1 MQENKSNIIVYND
14 GELELNVSVENETIW
29 LTQKQLGELFNV
41 ESHNITYHIKNIYKQ
56 KELMQNPTTRKIR
69 VVQKEG
75 KREIERD
82 IDHYNLD
89 MIISIGYR
97 VNSITATKFRQWAT
111 SVLKNYI
118 QNGYVINGDKITNQR
133 FKELENEVIN
143 LKLKVE
149 NISNSLEDKTLK
161 PKQGIFY
168 DGQIFDAYVFINDL
182 LKLATNEI
190 ILIDN
195 YIDETVFTLFSK
207 YPNIKIKIYTANIT
221 KQLKLDFEK
230 YKKQYQNIELNE
242 FKNSHDRFLIIDK
255 KEVYHIGASLKD
267 LGKKWFAFSKLEIE
281 NLKILESIELVGS
294 WVWV

>member
-1 MQENKSNIIVYND
+1 
-14 GELELNVSVENETIW
+14 
-29 LTQKQLGELFNV
+29 
-41 ESHNITYHIKNIYKQ
+41 
-56 KELMQNPTTRKIR
+56 MQNLTTQKIR

-97 VNSITATKFRQWAT
+97 VNSIKATKFRQWAT

-118 QNGYVINGDKITNQR
+118 QNGYIINSDKITNDR
-133 FKELENEVIN
+133 FKELENDVIL
-143 LKLKVE
+143 LKSKVE
-149 NISNSLEDKTLK
+149 NISNLLEDKTLK

-182 LKLATNEI
+182 FKIAVDEI

-207 YPNIKIKIYTANIT
+207 YPNIKIKIYTKIIS

-230 YKKQYQNIELNE
+230 YKTQYRNIELKE
-242 FKNSHDRFLIIDK
+242 FKNSHDRFLILDK
-255 KEVYHIGASLKD
+255 KEIYHIGASLKD
-267 LGKKWFAFSKLEIE
+267 LGKKWFAFSKFEIE
-281 NLKILESIELVGS
+281 NLKILEKLK
-294 WVWV
+294 